1 MEFATSSDYVF
12 PVINYHFT
20 SIYQASVYDA
30 LSKVVSRLMP
40 CQGALERLLDMLV
53 QVRPSHTALSGH
65 ALTHYP
71 QNSNF
76 DKAYLFDL
84 ASKLYFATDS
94 TPGDA
99 ALHELCTE
107 YTDLHWEMDQI
118 YG

>member
-1 MEFATSSDYVF
+1 
-12 PVINYHFT
+12 
-20 SIYQASVYDA
+20 
-30 LSKVVSRLMP
+30 
-40 CQGALERLLDMLV
+40 MLRNGILT
-53 QVRPSHTALSGH
+53 QQH
-65 ALTHYP
+65 A

-76 DKAYLFDL
+76 DKAYMFDL

-118 YG
+118 YGCVIEGVTVSRTAS